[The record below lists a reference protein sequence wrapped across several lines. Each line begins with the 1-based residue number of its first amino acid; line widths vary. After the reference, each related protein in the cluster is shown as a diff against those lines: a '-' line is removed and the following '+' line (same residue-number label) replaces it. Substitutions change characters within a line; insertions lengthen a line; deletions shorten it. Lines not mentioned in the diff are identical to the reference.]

1 MEKKKKIWITAMA
14 VVIGAAGYGVY
25 KIQDNRKREAAY
37 QSAKDSLVLKLEENP
52 TIECGTEIE
61 DMNTLALSYV
71 KEAHGDLSVKGTDSI
86 DPKKVGEGELTYTVS
101 TKDAYGVEVSKEET
115 LQVKV
120 IDTQAPEITLVHES
134 VNLTVGDE
142 FDPLAN
148 VASVKD
154 KADGE
159 MDKATVEV
167 DNPVDMTKPGEYT
180 VTVTVKDSADNTETK
195 TYAVA
200 VYSKQ
205 AVMANRTGVSRR
217 GASRNTAS
225 LSVEQYVEN
234 TDGTAATTG
243 GNTDPWDTIN
253 GGIFDNEGKVNLA
266 DGNARF
272 GEGTAWGAWDDADG
286 NVIQWVAPGE
296 Y

>member
-1 MEKKKKIWITAMA
+1 MEKKKKIWIVSITII
-14 VVIGAAGYGVY
+14 IGVAGYGVY

-167 DNPVDMTKPGEYT
+167 DNPVDMTKPGEYA
-180 VTVTVKDSADNTETK
+180 VTITAKDISGNKQSIA
-195 TYAVA
+195 YPVA
-200 VYSKQ
+200 VVAQQ
-205 AVMANRTGVSRR
+205 AATMANKSGTTRRTTAG
-217 GASRNTAS
+217 RNTNGTTS
-225 LSVEQYVEN
+225 GKS
-234 TDGTAATTG
+234 DGTVAASG

-253 GGIFDNEGKVNLA
+253 GGIFDHNGMKANLS

-272 GEGTAWGAWDDADG
+272 GENSSWGALEDADG
-286 NVIQWVAPGE
+286 NNLVYWND
-296 Y
+296 

>member
-1 MEKKKKIWITAMA
+1 MEKKKKIWIVSITII
-14 VVIGAAGYGVY
+14 IGVAGYGVY

-167 DNPVDMTKPGEYT
+167 DNPVDMTKPGEYA
-180 VTVTVKDSADNTETK
+180 VTITAKDISGNKQSIA
-195 TYAVA
+195 YPVA
-200 VYSKQ
+200 VVAQQ
-205 AVMANRTGVSRR
+205 AVTMANKSGTTRRTTAG
-217 GASRNTAS
+217 RNTNA
-225 LSVEQYVEN
+225 
-234 TDGTAATTG
+234 GTA
-243 GNTDPWDTIN
+243 GNTAESAGNSGSTDPWDTIN
-253 GGIFDNEGKVNLA
+253 GGIFDHNGMKA
-266 DGNARF
+266 DLSDGYARF
-272 GEGTAWGAWDDADG
+272 GENSSWGATVDADG
-286 NVIQWVAPGE
+286 NVIDWDH
-296 Y
+296 

>member
-14 VVIGAAGYGVY
+14 VVIGVAGYGVY

-52 TIECGTEIE
+52 AIECGTEID
-61 DMNTLALSYV
+61 DMNALALSYV
-71 KEAHGDLSVKGTDSI
+71 KESHGDLSVKGTDSI

-120 IDTQAPEITLVHES
+120 IDTQAPEITLVNES
-134 VNLTVGDE
+134 VKLTVGDA

-167 DNPVDMTKPGEYT
+167 DNPVDMTKPGEYA
-180 VTVTVKDSADNTETK
+180 VTITAKDISGNKQSIA
-195 TYAVA
+195 YPVA
-200 VYSKQ
+200 VVAQ
-205 AVMANRTGVSRR
+205 QTATMANKSGTTRRTTAG
-217 GASRNTAS
+217 RNTNA
-225 LSVEQYVEN
+225 
-234 TDGTAATTG
+234 GTA
-243 GNTDPWDTIN
+243 GNTAESAGNSGSTDPWDTIN
-253 GGIFDNEGKVNLA
+253 GGIFDHNGMKANLS

-272 GEGTAWGAWDDADG
+272 GENSSWGAWETADG
-286 NVIQWVAPGE
+286 EVFFWDE
-296 Y
+296 

>member
-1 MEKKKKIWITAMA
+1 MEKKKKIWIVSITII
-14 VVIGAAGYGVY
+14 IGVAGYGVY

-167 DNPVDMTKPGEYT
+167 DNPVDMTKPGEYA
-180 VTVTVKDSADNTETK
+180 VTITAKDISGNKQSIA
-195 TYAVA
+195 YPVA
-200 VYSKQ
+200 VVAQQ
-205 AVMANRTGVSRR
+205 AATMANKSGTTRRTTAGRNTNAGTAGNTAESAGSGSDSGDMWDLYTGV
-217 GASRNTAS
+217 
-225 LSVEQYVEN
+225 LFE
-234 TDGTAATTG
+234 
-243 GNTDPWDTIN
+243 N
-253 GGIFDNEGKVNLA
+253 GGKVDPA
-266 DGNARF
+266 ITDKGNALY
-272 GEGTAWGAWDDADG
+272 GED
-286 NVIQWVAPGE
+286 WVAMIYPDGSAE
-296 Y
+296 YGD

>member
-1 MEKKKKIWITAMA
+1 MEKKKKIWIVSITII
-14 VVIGAAGYGVY
+14 IGVAGYGVY

-86 DPKKVGEGELTYTVS
+86 DPKKVGEGELTYTVAA
-101 TKDAYGVEVSKEET
+101 KDAYGVDVSKEET
-115 LQVKV
+115 LKVKV

-167 DNPVDMTKPGEYT
+167 DNPVDMTKPGEYA
-180 VTVTVKDSADNTETK
+180 VTITAKDISGNKQSIA
-195 TYAVA
+195 YPVA
-200 VYSKQ
+200 VVAQQ
-205 AVMANRTGVSRR
+205 AATMANKSGTTRRTT
-217 GASRNTAS
+217 AERNTNA
-225 LSVEQYVEN
+225 
-234 TDGTAATTG
+234 GTA
-243 GNTDPWDTIN
+243 GNTAESAGSGSDSGDMWDLYTGNTFDN
-253 GGIFDNEGKVNLA
+253 GGRA
-266 DGNARF
+266 DLSDGYARF
-272 GEGTAWGAWDDADG
+272 GENSSWGALEDADG
-286 NVIQWVAPGE
+286 NNLVYWND
-296 Y
+296 

>member
-1 MEKKKKIWITAMA
+1 MEKKKKIWIVSITII
-14 VVIGAAGYGVY
+14 IGVAGYGVY

-71 KEAHGDLSVKGTDSI
+71 KEAHSDLSVKGTDSI

-167 DNPVDMTKPGEYT
+167 DNPVDMTKPGEYA
-180 VTVTVKDSADNTETK
+180 VTITAKDISGNKQSIA
-195 TYAVA
+195 YPVA
-200 VYSKQ
+200 VVAQQ
-205 AVMANRTGVSRR
+205 AATMANKSGTTRQTTAG
-217 GASRNTAS
+217 RNTNA
-225 LSVEQYVEN
+225 
-234 TDGTAATTG
+234 GTA
-243 GNTDPWDTIN
+243 GNTAESAGSGSDSGDMWDLYTGNTFDN
-253 GGIFDNEGKVNLA
+253 GGRA
-266 DGNARF
+266 DLSDGYARF
-272 GEGTAWGAWDDADG
+272 GENSSWGALEDADG
-286 NVIQWVAPGE
+286 NNLVYWND
-296 Y
+296 